1 MENNISYFD
10 LEFVRDNFKLAMVEN
25 DDVNLELYLKSFD
38 ELNKFFCLLGT
49 IFGFVKSELAGK
61 MIILREFL
69 SKPDE
74 AHHFSTVLNMVEY
87 EREHNL
93 LGKDNYVSG
102 SRTLLRLHR
111 SLEFIQAFLR
121 SINDLKEEESTSGP
135 CIKAYEDTLGHHHT
149 FLIRT
154 GAKIAMYTLPTK
166 HQLLSNVC
174 GSEEN
179 IKKAEDILPET
190 LEIISEIY
198 DRVQKIY
205 KDRNLLSLK

>member
-1 MENNISYFD
+1 
-10 LEFVRDNFKLAMVEN
+10 
-25 DDVNLELYLKSFD
+25 
-38 ELNKFFCLLGT
+38 
-49 IFGFVKSELAGK
+49 

-166 HQLLSNVC
+166 HQLLSNV
-174 GSEEN
+174 SEF
-179 IKKAEDILPET
+179 
-190 LEIISEIY
+190 EIIAILDSF
-198 DRVQKIY
+198 QK
-205 KDRNLLSLK
+205 NLIRTFLLRYSGITILFL

>member
-1 MENNISYFD
+1 MESDNSYFD
-10 LEFVRDNFKLAMVEN
+10 LEIVRDNFRLAKVED

-61 MIILREFL
+61 MSILRDFL

-74 AHHFSTVLNMVEY
+74 AHHFSTVLKMVEY
-87 EREHNL
+87 EKEHNL
-93 LGKDNYVSG
+93 LEKDDYVSG

-111 SLEFIQAFLR
+111 SLEFIQAFLK
-121 SINDLKEEESTSGP
+121 SINDLKENESTSGP
-135 CIKAYEDTLGHHHT
+135 CVKAYDDTLGHHHS
-149 FLIRT
+149 FLVRT

-174 GSEEN
+174 GNEEN
-179 IKKAEDILPET
+179 IKKAEEILPET
-190 LEIISEIY
+190 LEITSEIY
-198 DRVQKIY
+198 NRIQKIY
-205 KDRNLLSLK
+205 EDRDLLSLK